1 MRELSGSRAVPR
13 GHRSL
18 GAAGGGDTNP
28 APPPNTHCKWPAAAE
43 LRCCG
48 CPPAPGGDHAAPPR
62 PPGPAAAAG
71 SREDG
76 AWHLPRG
83 ARPHH
88 RGPRGLCEALR
99 RVRGPRGEPPG
110 RPRGRRHR
118 APQHPAHP
126 QGQQD
131 PLHRGQGQRLPCEPG
146 ARHGQ
151 RAALPP
157 EADVAVEPARHQH
170 LQDEGETR
178 GRVPKLHQGAA
189 GAEREPALRVRHQ
202 RLQPR
207 LRQLQHGHAGARWGQ
222 HQRHGTVPLR
232 PQARQRGP
240 VHRGDA
246 VHGHGDRFPGHRR
259 RHLPQPGGQP
269 DPAHRQARLQ
279 VVQRALLRARRGV
292 EEPRLLLLPRDRHG
306 VQLPGEG
313 GGVPS
318 GSGVQERH
326 GGVAAGAGE
335 AVDVLPQ
342 GPAQLLRAGRLAL
355 LLQRHPGRDRH
366 PGAGRAPRGARRLL
380 YAHQQHPRLS
390 RVRLRHDPSGRRLRG
405 TIPGAEIPRIHL
417 DAGARGHGAEA
428 AVSEPGCCAAPGMR
442 YNSSSTFPDEI
453 LTFVKTHPLMDEAV
467 PSLGNVPWIVRT
479 MSRYQLRRI
488 VVDTAAGPWGN
499 HTVVFLGSS
508 TGTVLKFLIHP
519 NATRSPAP
527 APPGSQSVFLEEFE
541 TYQPGRCGR
550 DTEDE
555 RRLLGLELD
564 KAAGALLLA
573 FPPCVARVPVAR
585 CQQHSGCMKNCLGSR
600 DPYCGWTPEG
610 SCIFLE
616 PSPRTA
622 FEQDI
627 AGGSTSHLGE
637 CEGLVTE
644 SFVDEPDGLVSVNL
658 LVISSVAA
666 FVIGAV
672 ISGFSVCWF
681 IGHRDRKELARRKD
695 KETILAHSES
705 VVSVSRLGE
714 RRARGGQPGALLAPL
729 MPNGWPK
736 ELGKASQHDL
746 DSGVLPTPEQTPL
759 QQKRCPGT
767 LQNCTWEQSHNI
779 INAALRDPGTAA
791 TAAATAAGRLHAGPG
806 RPARGMPLSCHAILV
821 DQELEAELSDSSG
834 DGHWGRDPPEGP
846 RARQHPP
853 ATGARR
859 PPRSSYGD
867 FAGTPRPSPDRRR
880 VVSAPGGDGGDFAE
894 GPPWHPEQLNFNA
907 NNGTGRPGAHLKRNH
922 TFNSGE
928 APAGGY
934 GRHGTAPRA
943 HGAGP
948 PRALTDLHHLLR
960 YGVERTPS
968 GK

>member
-1 MRELSGSRAVPR
+1 MWPPLVLLLLLAAERTAHGTFPEEPNPIAVANEDYVKHYAVFVGHGSSRPGGPEGGGTERLNIQRILKVNRTLFVGDRDNVYRVSLEPTAGSEMRYHRKLTWRSNQHDISICRMKGKHEAECRNFIKVMLVRNQNLLFVCGTNAFNPICANYSMDTLEPIGDNISGMARCPYDPKHANVALFTGGMLFTATVTDFLAIDAVIY
-13 GHRSL
+13 RSL
-18 GAAGGGDTNP
+18 GDSPTLRTVKHDSKWFKEPYFVHAVEWRSHVYFFFREIAMEFNYLEKVVVSRVARVCKNDMGGSQRVLEKQWTSFLKARLNCSVPGDSHFYFNVIHAVTDIL
-28 APPPNTHCKWPAAAE
+28 E
-43 LRCCG
+43 LN
-48 CPPAPGGDHAAPPR
+48 
-62 PPGPAAAAG
+62 
-71 SREDG
+71 
-76 AWHLPRG
+76 
-83 ARPHH
+83 
-88 RGPRGLCEALR
+88 
-99 RVRGPRGEPPG
+99 G
-110 RPRGRRHR
+110 RPVVLAVFSTPTNSIPGSAVCAFDMTQVAAVFEGRFRE
-118 APQHPAHP
+118 QKS
-126 QGQQD
+126 
-131 PLHRGQGQRLPCEPG
+131 
-146 ARHGQ
+146 
-151 RAALPP
+151 P
-157 EADVAVEPARHQH
+157 ESIWTAVPE
-170 LQDEGETR
+170 DM
-178 GRVPKLHQGAA
+178 VPK
-189 GAEREPALRVRHQ
+189 
-202 RLQPR
+202 PR
-207 LRQLQHGHAGARWGQ
+207 
-222 HQRHGTVPLR
+222 
-232 PQARQRGP
+232 
-240 VHRGDA
+240 
-246 VHGHGDRFPGHRR
+246 
-259 RHLPQPGGQP
+259 
-269 DPAHRQARLQ
+269 
-279 VVQRALLRARRGV
+279 
-292 EEPRLLLLPRDRHG
+292 
-306 VQLPGEG
+306 
-313 GGVPS
+313 
-318 GSGVQERH
+318 
-326 GGVAAGAGE
+326 
-335 AVDVLPQ
+335 
-342 GPAQLLRAGRLAL
+342 
-355 LLQRHPGRDRH
+355 
-366 PGAGRAPRGARRLL
+366 
-380 YAHQQHPRLS
+380 
-390 RVRLRHDPSGRRLRG
+390 
-405 TIPGAEIPRIHL
+405 
-417 DAGARGHGAEA
+417 
-428 AVSEPGCCAAPGMR
+428 PGCCAAPGMR

-467 PSLGNVPWIVRT
+467 PSLGNAPWIVRT
-479 MSRYQLRRI
+479 MSRYQLRKI
-488 VVDTAAGPWGN
+488 VVDNAAGPWGN

-508 TGTVLKFLIHP
+508 TGTILKFLIHP
-519 NATRSPAP
+519 NATSSPAP

-564 KAAGALLLA
+564 KAAGSLLLA

-585 CQQHSGCMKNCLGSR
+585 CQQHSGCMKSCLGSR

-610 SCIFLE
+610 SCVFLE

-627 AGGSTSHLGE
+627 SGGSTSHLGE

-759 QQKRCPGT
+759 QQKRCPGA

-779 INAALRDPGTAA
+779 INAALRDPGASGT
-791 TAAATAAGRLHAGPG
+791 RLHAGAG
-806 RPARGMPLSCHAILV
+806 RSARGMPLSCHAILV

-834 DGHWGRDPPEGP
+834 DGHWGRDHHEGP
-846 RARQHPP
+846 RTRQHPP
-853 ATGARR
+853 AGARR

-867 FAGTPRPSPDRRR
+867 FGGTPRPSPDRRR
-880 VVSAPGGDGGDFAE
+880 VVSAPGGEGGDFVE

-907 NNGTGRPGAHLKRNH
+907 NNGTQRPGAHLKRNH

-928 APAGGY
+928 APAGSY
-934 GRHGTAPRA
+934 GQHGTAPRA
-943 HGAGP
+943 PGAGP

-960 YGVERTPS
+960 YGMERTPS